1 MIQFNIEV
9 LSVSPVSDETGKGG
23 GKYKKLEVAYKRLDR
38 DGKVEGKPIFDFANK
53 DIFKAVSEL
62 HVGDVKQIT
71 AEKNDGG
78 YWQWTA
84 IDEPAA
90 PKETAD
96 KPADASPARKSYPAK
111 AGVGKVTGSNYETP
125 EERAIRRAFEV
136 EKQKYIVAQSS
147 ISNAIAALDRV
158 KGVVTD
164 KEILELASKFYDYV
178 FSHKD
183 HFSDLEDDIPQ

>member
-53 DIFKAVSEL
+53 DIFKAVSAL
-62 HVGDVKQIT
+62 QVGDVKQIT

-84 IDEPAA
+84 IDEPGA

-111 AGVGKVTGSNYETP
+111 AGVGKVTGSNYETAV
-125 EERAIRRAFEV
+125 ERAARQIL
-136 EKQKYIVAQSS
+136 IVRQSS
-147 ISNAIAALDRV
+147 LSNAVAYFSGKEPKGFGASYEDVIAVARHF
-158 KGVVTD
+158 
-164 KEILELASKFYDYV
+164 EDYV
-178 FSHKD
+178 YEKATD
-183 HFSDLEDDIPQ
+183 HFSDLEDDIPE

>member
-84 IDEPAA
+84 IDEPGA

-111 AGVGKVTGSNYETP
+111 AGVGKVTGSNYETK
-125 EERAIRRAFEV
+125 EERAARQIL
-136 EKQKYIVAQSS
+136 IVRQSS
-147 ISNAIAALDRV
+147 LSSAIAFHASREP
-158 KGVVTD
+158 KGV
-164 KEILELASKFYDYV
+164 ISLADQVIGTAKQFEAYV
-178 FSHKD
+178 FSSQQD
-183 HFSDLEDDIPQ
+183 HFSDLEDDIPE